1 MGKEGAAAQYESRK
15 RGRGSA
21 EALLASPVRN
31 SHQAQV
37 QIFSPACEN
46 KSFSDT
52 FPPVCLSLH
61 GPTAASETPLYL
73 PRSTPSMCFDI
84 GYLREGMCVR
94 GVQIKGGLNTC

>member
-1 MGKEGAAAQYESRK
+1 MASEGAAAQYQSRK

-21 EALLASPVRN
+21 QVLLASPVRN
-31 SHQAQV
+31 SHQAQI

-52 FPPVCLSLH
+52 FAPARLSLH
-61 GPTAASETPLYL
+61 GLTAASETLLYL

-84 GYLREGMCVR
+84 SLSAVR
-94 GVQIKGGLNTC
+94 GGRGGPDKGGCC